1 MEFIIEEITGPTNP
15 SDFVGRS
22 TIIDA
27 YHDLLR
33 EFVRSDNTIKWV
45 HISGVSGVGKSSLL
59 RKLRMMTELERIA
72 TGSVEVPISPLNAN
86 NFLNDIKR
94 VIDEMSP
101 EWRTFIQRK
110 RNVDI
115 YSILPP
121 PESSNQDITESALT
135 AMENAFFEDLDRIDK
150 AMKKEKQKHGIF
162 LDDLDRFMAYNYTS
176 LLSIW
181 QIIARRLMKEDYN
194 LLLVTSGH
202 YAANRYLGIKEKN
215 EYVLHLPLLQFDF
228 TEAELMVRRRGK
240 LVKSEREI
248 VVQTSTRFPFDL
260 ALRQL
265 IQSKGMEPTT
275 LNAKIITD
283 TFGFTRE
290 EVNLLRDLAKK
301 DVNYFNLEDYVRI
314 HKKETIEGLKD
325 ALLFSI
331 SQDGNFAFESFAVW
345 ELISHVFK
353 PIDPRTEVILILDRL
368 RDQAERGQL
377 PAIRDVKI
385 VRDHFQNI
393 EDNALIFELSGQLS
407 DTAKAALDGGQVKTA
422 WELLQLA
429 TIGLSRTGD
438 FEKIAD
444 LQESLAKGFAKANHD
459 YFAAKS
465 FQEAGKYFRNAGIEW
480 RSVTNYREAG
490 QKYRREAEKT
500 NPTIFHYALRSMLKQ
515 AILAFLNANERSQ
528 AKRVMQQAKDIL
540 GDYDNHISYFNHME
554 ELGE

>member
-181 QIIARRLMKEDYN
+181 QIIARRLMKEDHN

-202 YAANRYLGIKEKN
+202 YAANRYLGIKENN

-353 PIDPRTEVILILDRL
+353 PIDPRTEVILILNRL

-540 GDYDNHISYFNHME
+540 GDYDNHIGYFNHME